1 MNRELISDIFES
13 RFNQQPEIIVR
24 APGRINLI
32 GEHTDYND
40 GFVLPAAIGQ
50 SVWVALSRNGGNEY
64 HFYAENYDARFRSR
78 ELIPVTDSAF
88 RWANYPMG
96 ALDELRKEGYETGAL
111 NMAIGGDIPPGAGLS
126 SSAALISAVMAAIDG
141 LLGAKLPRLQ

>member
-64 HFYAENYDARFRSR
+64 HFYAENYDARFRSG
-78 ELIPVTDSAF
+78 S
-88 RWANYPMG
+88 
-96 ALDELRKEGYETGAL
+96 
-111 NMAIGGDIPPGAGLS
+111 
-126 SSAALISAVMAAIDG
+126 
-141 LLGAKLPRLQ
+141 